1 MSKKFLSE
9 SQIRRFQGLA
19 GIPAITEMGGT
30 YGDRDEEEL
39 PGDEGPGEEL
49 PPDVG
54 GDLEDLGDVEDVE
67 VTDLE
72 VSDEGGEDL
81 GLEPEQAQ
89 NLAADIVRAVAQEL
103 EAALS
108 LDEPIEVE
116 VEDEMAPA
124 GGLEDLED
132 LGGGLDEPD
141 LGGVEGGE
149 LDLGAPE
156 EEEEELALQEDKT
169 ANKGHGPGKQVK
181 DGNGHPTGRWLKED
195 EEESLE
201 EGDDEELA
209 EVIDDDEIVNEVLRR
224 VVARLSKKK

>member
-19 GIPAITEMGGT
+19 GIPAVNEMGGGY
-30 YGDRDEEEL
+30 YGDRDEDEL

-49 PPDVG
+49 PPEVG
-54 GDLEDLGDVEDVE
+54 DDLGDVADVE
-67 VTDLE
+67 VADME

-103 EAALS
+103 EDALG
-108 LDEPIEVE
+108 LPEPIEVE
-116 VEDEMAPA
+116 VEDEMGAA
-124 GGLEDLED
+124 GGLEDLEGE
-132 LGGGLDEPD
+132 LGEPD
-141 LGGVEGGE
+141 LGELPPEEAG

-156 EEEEELALQEDKT
+156 GEEEEELALQEGEGKAGKIDRT
-169 ANKGHGPGKQVK
+169 DVDAIVPKGS
-181 DGNGHPTGRWLKED
+181 RWLKED

-209 EVIDDDEIVNEVLRR
+209 EVLDDEEVVNEVLRR
-224 VVARLSKKK
+224 VVARLSGKK

>member
-19 GIPAITEMGGT
+19 GIPAITEMGGI

-54 GDLEDLGDVEDVE
+54 GGLEDLGDVEDVE

-116 VEDEMAPA
+116 IEDEAGA
-124 GGLEDLED
+124 EGGLEDLGGD
-132 LGGGLDEPD
+132 LGEPD
-141 LGGVEGGE
+141 LGELPPEEEAG
-149 LDLGAPE
+149 LDLGAPPGE

-169 ANKGHGPGKQVK
+169 TNKGHGPGKQVK

-195 EEESLE
+195 EED
-201 EGDDEELA
+201 DDEELA
-209 EVIDDDEIVNEVLRR
+209 EVLDDEEVVSEVLRR
-224 VVARLSKKK
+224 VVARLSSRK

>member
-1 MSKKFLSE
+1 MLVFPLLLRWAE
-9 SQIRRFQGLA
+9 Y
-19 GIPAITEMGGT
+19 

-54 GDLEDLGDVEDVE
+54 GDLADLGDVEDVE

-103 EAALS
+103 EAALG

-116 VEDEMAPA
+116 VEDEA
-124 GGLEDLED
+124 GGMED
-132 LGGGLDEPD
+132 LGGDLGEPD
-141 LGGVEGGE
+141 LGELPPEEEAG
-149 LDLGAPE
+149 LDLGAPPGE

-195 EEESLE
+195 EE
-201 EGDDEELA
+201 GDDEELA
-209 EVIDDDEIVNEVLRR
+209 EVLDDEEVVSEVLRR
-224 VVARLSKKK
+224 VVARLSGKK

>member
-1 MSKKFLSE
+1 MSKKFLSDA
-9 SQIRRFQGLA
+9 QVRRFQGLA
-19 GIPAITEMGGT
+19 GIPPVNEMGGGY
-30 YGDRDEEEL
+30 YGDRDEDEL

-49 PPDVG
+49 PPEMGDDLG
-54 GDLEDLGDVEDVE
+54 GVEDLDVADM
-67 VTDLE
+67 E

-89 NLAADIVRAVAQEL
+89 DLAADIVRAVAQEL
-103 EAALS
+103 EGALG

-116 VEDEMAPA
+116 VEDEP
-124 GGLEDLED
+124 GGMGDLEVD
-132 LGGGLDEPD
+132 LGEPALDAEVGD
-141 LGGVEGGE
+141 D
-149 LDLGAPE
+149 LDLGAP

-201 EGDDEELA
+201 EADEEELA
-209 EVIDDDEIVNEVLRR
+209 EVLDDEEVVNEVLRR
-224 VVARLSKKK
+224 VVARLTKKK

>member
-9 SQIRRFQGLA
+9 AQVRRCQGLA
-19 GIPAITEMGGT
+19 GIPPVNEMGGGY
-30 YGDRDEEEL
+30 YGDRDEDEL

-49 PPDVG
+49 PPEMGDDLG
-54 GDLEDLGDVEDVE
+54 GVEDLDVADM
-67 VTDLE
+67 E

-89 NLAADIVRAVAQEL
+89 DLAADIVRAVAQEL
-103 EAALS
+103 EGALG

-116 VEDEMAPA
+116 VEDEP
-124 GGLEDLED
+124 GGMGDLEVD
-132 LGGGLDEPD
+132 LGEPALDAEVGD
-141 LGGVEGGE
+141 D
-149 LDLGAPE
+149 LDLGAP

-201 EGDDEELA
+201 EADEEELA
-209 EVIDDDEIVNEVLRR
+209 EVLDDEEVVNEVLRR
-224 VVARLSKKK
+224 VVARLTKKK

>member
-9 SQIRRFQGLA
+9 AQVRRFQGLA
-19 GIPAITEMGGT
+19 GIPPVNEMGGGY
-30 YGDRDEEEL
+30 YGDRDEDEL

-49 PPDVG
+49 PPEMGDDLG
-54 GDLEDLGDVEDVE
+54 GVEDLDVAVM
-67 VTDLE
+67 E

-81 GLEPEQAQ
+81 GFEPEQAQ
-89 NLAADIVRAVAQEL
+89 DLAADIVRAVAQEL
-103 EAALS
+103 EGALG

-116 VEDEMAPA
+116 VEDEP
-124 GGLEDLED
+124 GGMDDLEVD
-132 LGGGLDEPD
+132 LGEPALDAEVGD
-141 LGGVEGGE
+141 D
-149 LDLGAPE
+149 LDLGAP

-201 EGDDEELA
+201 EADEEELA
-209 EVIDDDEIVNEVLRR
+209 EVLDDEEVVNEVLRR
-224 VVARLSKKK
+224 VVARLTKKK

>member
-19 GIPAITEMGGT
+19 GIPSINEMGEGY
-30 YGDRDEEEL
+30 YGDRDEEEV
-39 PGDEGPGEEL
+39 PGDEVPGEAL
-49 PPDVG
+49 PPDM
-54 GDLEDLGDVEDVE
+54 GDDLGGVEDVE
-67 VTDLE
+67 IADME
-72 VSDEGGEDL
+72 ASDEGGDDL
-81 GLEPEQAQ
+81 GLEPEQKQ
-89 NLAADIVRAVAQEL
+89 DLAADIVRAVAQEL
-103 EAALS
+103 ESALS

>member
-9 SQIRRFQGLA
+9 AQIRRFQGLA
-19 GIPAITEMGGT
+19 GIPAIHEMGGA
-30 YGDRDEEEL
+30 YGDRDEDEL

-49 PPDVG
+49 PPDM
-54 GDLEDLGDVEDVE
+54 GDGLDGEEDVE
-67 VTDLE
+67 VADLE

-103 EAALS
+103 EDALG
-108 LDEPIEVE
+108 LPEPIEVE
-116 VEDEMAPA
+116 VEPGA
-124 GGLEDLED
+124 GGM
-132 LGGGLDEPD
+132 DELPPD
-141 LGGVEGGE
+141 LGELPPEGEAG
-149 LDLGAPE
+149 LDLGAPEGEYE

-201 EGDDEELA
+201 EGDEEELA
-209 EVIDDDEIVNEVLRR
+209 EVIDDEEVVNEVLRR
-224 VVARLSKKK
+224 VVARLANR

>member
-9 SQIRRFQGLA
+9 AQVRRFQGLA
-19 GIPAITEMGGT
+19 GIPPVNEMGGGY
-30 YGDRDEEEL
+30 YGDRDEDEL

-49 PPDVG
+49 PPEMGDDLG
-54 GDLEDLGDVEDVE
+54 GVEDLDVADM
-67 VTDLE
+67 E

-89 NLAADIVRAVAQEL
+89 DLAADIVRAVAQEL
-103 EAALS
+103 EGALGF
-108 LDEPIEVE
+108 DEPIEVE
-116 VEDEMAPA
+116 VEDEP
-124 GGLEDLED
+124 GGMGDLEVD
-132 LGGGLDEPD
+132 LGEPALDAEVGD
-141 LGGVEGGE
+141 D
-149 LDLGAPE
+149 LDLGAP

-201 EGDDEELA
+201 EADEEELA
-209 EVIDDDEIVNEVLRR
+209 EVLDDEEVVNEVLRR
-224 VVARLSKKK
+224 VVARLTKKK

>member
-49 PPDVG
+49 PPDM
-54 GDLEDLGDVEDVE
+54 GDDLGGVEDVE
-67 VTDLE
+67 VADVE
-72 VSDEGGEDL
+72 VSDEGGDDL
-81 GLEPEQAQ
+81 GLEPEQKQ
-89 NLAADIVRAVAQEL
+89 DLAADIVRAVAQEL

-116 VEDEMAPA
+116 IEDEA
-124 GGLEDLED
+124 GALGGVED
-132 LGGGLDEPD
+132 LGGEPD
-141 LGGVEGGE
+141 LGGLPPEEEAG
-149 LDLGAPE
+149 LDLGAPAGE
-156 EEEEELALQEDKT
+156 EEEEDEFALQEDKT

-195 EEESLE
+195 EEEEIAEVL
-201 EGDDEELA
+201 DDEE
-209 EVIDDDEIVNEVLRR
+209 VVSEVLRR
-224 VVARLSKKK
+224 VVARLSNRK

>member
-9 SQIRRFQGLA
+9 AQVRRFQGLA
-19 GIPAITEMGGT
+19 GIPPVNEMGGGY
-30 YGDRDEEEL
+30 YGDRDEDEL

-49 PPDVG
+49 PPEMGDDLG
-54 GDLEDLGDVEDVE
+54 GVEDLDVADM
-67 VTDLE
+67 E

-89 NLAADIVRAVAQEL
+89 DLAADIVRAVAQEL
-103 EAALS
+103 EGALG

-116 VEDEMAPA
+116 VEDEP
-124 GGLEDLED
+124 GGMGDLEVD
-132 LGGGLDEPD
+132 LGEPALDAEVGD
-141 LGGVEGGE
+141 D
-149 LDLGAPE
+149 LDLGAP

-201 EGDDEELA
+201 EGDEEELA
-209 EVIDDDEIVNEVLRR
+209 EVLDDEEVVNEVLRR
-224 VVARLSKKK
+224 VVARLSGKK

>member
-9 SQIRRFQGLA
+9 AQVRRFQGLA
-19 GIPAITEMGGT
+19 GIPPVNEMGGGY
-30 YGDRDEEEL
+30 YGDRDEDEL

-49 PPDVG
+49 PPEMGDDLG
-54 GDLEDLGDVEDVE
+54 GVEDLDVADM
-67 VTDLE
+67 E

-89 NLAADIVRAVAQEL
+89 DLAADIVRAVAQEL
-103 EAALS
+103 EGALG

-116 VEDEMAPA
+116 VEDEP
-124 GGLEDLED
+124 GGMGDLEVD
-132 LGGGLDEPD
+132 LGEPALDAEVGD
-141 LGGVEGGE
+141 D
-149 LDLGAPE
+149 LDLGAP

-201 EGDDEELA
+201 EADEEELA
-209 EVIDDDEIVNEVLRR
+209 EVLEDEEVVNEVLRR
-224 VVARLSKKK
+224 VVARLTKKK

>member
-103 EAALS
+103 EDALG
-108 LDEPIEVE
+108 LTEPIEVE
-116 VEDEMAPA
+116 VEDEV
-124 GGLEDLED
+124 GGMEDLP
-132 LGGGLDEPD
+132 PD
-141 LGGVEGGE
+141 LGELPPEEEAG
-149 LDLGAPE
+149 LDLGAPPGE
-156 EEEEELALQEDKT
+156 EEEDELALQEDKT

-195 EEESLE
+195 EE
-201 EGDDEELA
+201 GDDEELA
-209 EVIDDDEIVNEVLRR
+209 EVLDDEEVVSEVLRR
-224 VVARLSKKK
+224 VVARLSNRK

>member
-1 MSKKFLSE
+1 MSKKLLSE
-9 SQIRRFQGLA
+9 AQVRRFQGLA
-19 GIPAITEMGGT
+19 GIPAIHELGGY
-30 YGDRDEEEL
+30 YGDRDEDEL

-54 GDLEDLGDVEDVE
+54 GDLGGDLGDVEDVE

-103 EAALS
+103 EAALG
-108 LDEPIEVE
+108 LPEPIEVE
-116 VEDEMAPA
+116 VEDEV
-124 GGLEDLED
+124 GGMEDLP
-132 LGGGLDEPD
+132 PD
-141 LGGVEGGE
+141 LGDLPPEEEAG
-149 LDLGAPE
+149 LDLGEPEE
-156 EEEEELALQEDKT
+156 EEEEELALQEDNT

-195 EEESLE
+195 EEEGDE
-201 EGDDEELA
+201 EGLA
-209 EVIDDDEIVNEVLRR
+209 EVIDDEEIVNEVLRR
-224 VVARLSKKK
+224 VVARLAAK

>member
-9 SQIRRFQGLA
+9 AQVRRFQGLA
-19 GIPAITEMGGT
+19 GIPPVNEMGGGY
-30 YGDRDEEEL
+30 YGDRDEDEL

-49 PPDVG
+49 PPEMGDDLG
-54 GDLEDLGDVEDVE
+54 GVEDLDVADM
-67 VTDLE
+67 E

-89 NLAADIVRAVAQEL
+89 DLAADIVRAVAQEL
-103 EAALS
+103 EGALG

-116 VEDEMAPA
+116 VEDEP
-124 GGLEDLED
+124 GGMGDLEVD
-132 LGGGLDEPD
+132 LGEPALDAEVGD
-141 LGGVEGGE
+141 D
-149 LDLGAPE
+149 LDLGAP

-201 EGDDEELA
+201 EADEEELA
-209 EVIDDDEIVNEVLRR
+209 EVLDDEEVVNEVLRR
-224 VVARLSKKK
+224 VVARLTKKK

>member
-19 GIPAITEMGGT
+19 GIPAITEMGGGF
-30 YGDRDEEEL
+30 YGDRDEDEL

-49 PPDVG
+49 PPDMGAEFG
-54 GDLEDLGDVEDVE
+54 GDEDVE
-67 VTDLE
+67 VTGLE
-72 VSDEGGEDL
+72 VPDEGGEDL

-103 EAALS
+103 EGALGLS
-108 LDEPIEVE
+108 EPIEVE
-116 VEDEMAPA
+116 VEDEAGAA

-132 LGGGLDEPD
+132 LGGDLGAPD
-141 LGGVEGGE
+141 LGGEEGGE

-156 EEEEELALQEDKT
+156 EEEDELALQEDGKAGKMDRKDV
-169 ANKGHGPGKQVK
+169 ANKAS
-181 DGNGHPTGRWLKED
+181 GRWLKED

-209 EVIDDDEIVNEVLRR
+209 EVIDDEEVVNEVLRR
-224 VVARLSKKK
+224 VVARLSGKK

>member
-9 SQIRRFQGLA
+9 AQIRRFQGLA
-19 GIPAITEMGGT
+19 GIPAIHEMGGA
-30 YGDRDEEEL
+30 YGDRDEDEL

-54 GDLEDLGDVEDVE
+54 GELGGAEDVE

-81 GLEPEQAQ
+81 GLEPEQAES
-89 NLAADIVRAVAQEL
+89 LAADIVRAVAQEL
-103 EAALS
+103 EDALG
-108 LDEPIEVE
+108 LTEPIEVE
-116 VEDEMAPA
+116 VEDEV
-124 GGLEDLED
+124 GGM
-132 LGGGLDEPD
+132 DELPPD
-141 LGGVEGGE
+141 LGELPPEEEVG
-149 LDLGAPE
+149 LDLGAPPEE
-156 EEEEELALQEDKT
+156 EEEEELALQEDNT

-201 EGDDEELA
+201 EGDEEELA
-209 EVIDDDEIVNEVLRR
+209 EVLDDEEVVNEVLRR
-224 VVARLSKKK
+224 VVARLSGKK

>member
-9 SQIRRFQGLA
+9 SQVRRFQGLA
-19 GIPAITEMGGT
+19 GIPAITEMGGI

-39 PGDEGPGEEL
+39 PGDEVPGEEL
-49 PPDVG
+49 PPGVG

-67 VTDLE
+67 VADLE

-103 EAALS
+103 EDALG
-108 LDEPIEVE
+108 LPEPIEVE
-116 VEDEMAPA
+116 VEDEVGA

-132 LGGGLDEPD
+132 LGGDLGEPD
-141 LGGVEGGE
+141 LGELPPEEEAG
-149 LDLGAPE
+149 LDLGAPGE

-169 ANKGHGPGKQVK
+169 TNKGHGSGKQVK

-195 EEESLE
+195 EE
-201 EGDDEELA
+201 GDDEELA
-209 EVIDDDEIVNEVLRR
+209 EVLDDEEVVNEVLRR
-224 VVARLSKKK
+224 VVARLSAKKK

>member
-1 MSKKFLSE
+1 MSKKLLSE
-9 SQIRRFQGLA
+9 AQVRRFQGLA
-19 GIPAITEMGGT
+19 GIPAINEVGGV
-30 YGDRDEEEL
+30 YGDRDEDEL

-49 PPDVG
+49 PPDM
-54 GDLEDLGDVEDVE
+54 GDGLDGEEDVE
-67 VTDLE
+67 VADLE

-103 EAALS
+103 EDALG
-108 LDEPIEVE
+108 LPEPIEVE
-116 VEDEMAPA
+116 VEPGV
-124 GGLEDLED
+124 GGAEDLEV
-132 LGGGLDEPD
+132 GLEEPVD
-141 LGGVEGGE
+141 MEMGGVE
-149 LDLGAPE
+149 PE
-156 EEEEELALQEDKT
+156 GLPPEAGDEEEELALQEDKT

>member
-9 SQIRRFQGLA
+9 SQVRRFQGLA
-19 GIPAITEMGGT
+19 GIPAIHEMGGGY

-49 PPDVG
+49 PPDLG
-54 GDLEDLGDVEDVE
+54 GDPGDIEDLGVA
-67 VTDLE
+67 DLE
-72 VSDEGGEDL
+72 AADEGGDDL

-89 NLAADIVRAVAQEL
+89 DLAADIVRAVAQEL
-103 EAALS
+103 EGALG
-108 LDEPIEVE
+108 LPEPIEVE
-116 VEDEMAPA
+116 VEDDVGAM
-124 GGLEDLED
+124 GDMGDLEVD
-132 LGGGLDEPD
+132 LEEPLPGGDE
-141 LGGVEGGE
+141 GE
-149 LDLGAPE
+149 LELDAPGE
-156 EEEEELALQEDKT
+156 EDELALQED

-201 EGDDEELA
+201 EGDEEELA

-224 VVARLSKKK
+224 VVARLTNKK

>member
-19 GIPAITEMGGT
+19 GIPAVNEMGGGY
-30 YGDRDEEEL
+30 YGDRDEDEL

-49 PPDVG
+49 PPEVG
-54 GDLEDLGDVEDVE
+54 DDLGDVADVE
-67 VTDLE
+67 VADME

-103 EAALS
+103 EDALG
-108 LDEPIEVE
+108 LPEPIEVE
-116 VEDEMAPA
+116 VEDEMGAA
-124 GGLEDLED
+124 GGLEGLEDLEGE
-132 LGGGLDEPD
+132 LGEPD
-141 LGGVEGGE
+141 LGELPPEEAG

-156 EEEEELALQEDKT
+156 GEEEEELALQEGEGKAGKIDRT
-169 ANKGHGPGKQVK
+169 DVDAIVPKGS
-181 DGNGHPTGRWLKED
+181 RWLKED

-209 EVIDDDEIVNEVLRR
+209 EVLDDEEVVNEVLRR
-224 VVARLSKKK
+224 VVARLSGKK

>member
-9 SQIRRFQGLA
+9 AQIRRFQGLA
-19 GIPAITEMGGT
+19 GIPAINEMGGI
-30 YGDRDEEEL
+30 YGDRGDDEEL
-39 PGDEGPGEEL
+39 PDDAGPGEAGGL
-49 PPDVG
+49 PPDM
-54 GDLEDLGDVEDVE
+54 GDDLGGDVEGVE
-67 VTDLE
+67 VADLE

-103 EAALS
+103 EGALG

-116 VEDEMAPA
+116 VEDEP
-124 GGLEDLED
+124 GGMGDLEVD
-132 LGGGLDEPD
+132 LGEPALDAEVGD
-141 LGGVEGGE
+141 D
-149 LDLGAPE
+149 LDLGAP

-209 EVIDDDEIVNEVLRR
+209 EVLDDEEVVSEVLRR
-224 VVARLSKKK
+224 VVARLSGKK

>member
-9 SQIRRFQGLA
+9 AQVRRFQGLA
-19 GIPAITEMGGT
+19 GIPPVNEMGGGY
-30 YGDRDEEEL
+30 YGDRDEDEL

-49 PPDVG
+49 PPEMGDDLG
-54 GDLEDLGDVEDVE
+54 GVEDLDVADM
-67 VTDLE
+67 E

-89 NLAADIVRAVAQEL
+89 DLAADIVRAVAQEL
-103 EAALS
+103 EGALG

-116 VEDEMAPA
+116 VEDEPGGMGDLEVDLGAPA
-124 GGLEDLED
+124 
-132 LGGGLDEPD
+132 LDAEVGD
-141 LGGVEGGE
+141 D
-149 LDLGAPE
+149 LDLGAP

-201 EGDDEELA
+201 EADEEELA
-209 EVIDDDEIVNEVLRR
+209 EVLDDEEVVNEVLRR
-224 VVARLSKKK
+224 VVARLTKKK